1 MYLENN
7 QIRRFPLL
15 SILAWT
21 AVVAWMGLIFY
32 LSHQPAEE
40 SGQLSGM
47 IANAVLNL
55 FGRGGDPAL
64 VNAFNGT
71 VRVIAHGT
79 AFFVLGILVG
89 IAFHQVQVTDLT
101 NAILTTVF
109 CLLYA
114 ATDEWH
120 QSVVPGR
127 SSEWGDFFTDAAGIL
142 LAVLILQ
149 TIWILRR
156 VNADLHVD
164 R

>member
-1 MYLENN
+1 VYLENN

-15 SILAWT
+15 TILAWT

-32 LSHQPAEE
+32 LSHQPGEE

-47 IANAVLNL
+47 IAGAVLNL
-55 FGRGGDPAL
+55 IGKGGDAAL
-64 VNAFNGT
+64 LQTFNGAI
-71 VRVIAHGT
+71 RVVAHGT
-79 AFFVLGILVG
+79 AFFILGLFVG
-89 IAFHQVQVTDLT
+89 IAFHQVQVTDLP

-127 SSEWGDFFTDAAGIL
+127 SSEWTDFFTDAAGAV
-142 LAVLILQ
+142 LAVVILQ
-149 TIWILRR
+149 VIWIFHR
-156 VNADLHVD
+156 VNDDLHVD